1 MSEQVIKLGR
11 KAQEDREIKDFRTM
25 ERCVGTEHPVTR
37 NGWWGKRFHIRK
49 LHLEIGNSK
58 LMSQLEKFK

>member
-37 NGWWGKRFHIRK
+37 NAVVGKEVSYKEVAFRDWELKID
-49 LHLEIGNSK
+49 EPT
-58 LMSQLEKFK
+58 